1 MSTTPTPPPR
11 SLLRDP
17 RMRTFFALWIGQL
30 QSMLCSA
37 LTGFGMSVWIYQRTG
52 SATQFAMNSLFMVLT
67 GLVVGQVSGAIAD
80 RWNRRSMLLCS
91 DLGMAANTIVIATL
105 LLLGRLEVWHIYL
118 ITVSGAVFNS
128 FRWPAMNGIIVQI
141 TPREHLS
148 RANGLMFAGETTS
161 SIVAPL
167 LAGTLMVL
175 VGLPGILVI
184 DAVSFLVF
192 LAILL
197 AIRIPRLAQPA
208 RTDRRKPSLTRDI
221 AEGWAFVYRRPG
233 LVGLLVFSALSNFL
247 FGVVEVLFT
256 PLVLGA
262 GSVALLGWS
271 STIAASGMLAGG
283 LLMSAWGGPKRRV
296 RFFFLM
302 VGVQGALAIL
312 VGIQPSIPL
321 IIAGAAGYM
330 FAFPLLGSTQQ
341 ALWQTR
347 VPHHMQ
353 GRISAVRNT
362 VSSAA
367 LPAALVIAGPLADRV
382 FKPLLVS
389 GGALDGSVIA
399 RVLGT
404 GPDRGIGLLFVVMG
418 LLSITAAALAY
429 LYPRIR
435 HVEQE
440 LAVVIGESAAE
451 PIQVSTPPA
460 EVAAA
465 APPIAAL
472 DTLVFDA
479 SQQPSPPTSSGSQVV
494 P

>member
-1 MSTTPTPPPR
+1 MSSTPPVPPR
-11 SLLRDP
+11 SLVRDP
-17 RMRTFFALWIGQL
+17 RMRTFLALWTGQL
-30 QSMLCSA
+30 LSMVGSA

-52 SATQFAMNSLFMVLT
+52 SATQFAMNSLFMVVT

-80 RWNRRSMLLCS
+80 RWNRKRMLLCS
-91 DLGMAANTIVIATL
+91 DLGMAANTIAIATL
-105 LLLGRLEVWHIYL
+105 LLLGRLEVWHIYVV
-118 ITVSGAVFNS
+118 TVSGAVFNS

-148 RANGLMFAGETTS
+148 RANGMMFAGETTA
-161 SIVAPL
+161 SIIAPL

-175 VGLPGILVI
+175 VGLPGILII
-184 DAVSFLVF
+184 DAVSFVAF
-192 LAILL
+192 VAILL
-197 AIRIPRLAQPA
+197 AIRIPAVRQPA
-208 RTDRRKPSLTRDI
+208 RERQRKSSLFADI

-233 LVGLLVFSALSNFL
+233 LVGLLVFSALANFL

-262 GSVALLGWS
+262 GSVALLGWA
-271 STIAASGMLAGG
+271 STIAAAGMLAGG
-283 LLMSAWGGPKRRV
+283 LVMSVWGGARRRV
-296 RFFFLM
+296 RFYFAM
-302 VGVQGALAIL
+302 VGLQGALAIV
-312 VGIQPSIPL
+312 VGIQPIMPL
-321 IIAGAAGYM
+321 IMAGAAGYM
-330 FAFPLLGSTQQ
+330 FVFPLLAGTQQ

-367 LPAALVIAGPLADRV
+367 LPLALVLAGPLADRV
-382 FKPLLVS
+382 FKPLLVA
-389 GGALDGSVIA
+389 GGTLDGTAIA

-418 LLSITAAALAY
+418 ALSIAAAGLAY

-435 HVEQE
+435 HVEDE
-440 LAVVIGESAAE
+440 LPVVIDE
-451 PIQVSTPPA
+451 PGRSTRRASPQPA
-460 EVAAA
+460 R
-465 APPIAAL
+465 
-472 DTLVFDA
+472 TT
-479 SQQPSPPTSSGSQVV
+479 SPPSTSPPSHSTTSPSRPPSLPAPRSQIA

>member
-1 MSTTPTPPPR
+1 MSNTPTNPPR
-11 SLLRDP
+11 SLIRDP
-17 RMRTFFALWIGQL
+17 RMRTFLALWAGQL
-30 QSMLCSA
+30 QSMVCSA
-37 LTGFGMSVWIYQRTG
+37 LTGFGLSVWIYQRTG
-52 SATQFAMNSLFMVLT
+52 SATQFAMNSLFMVVT
-67 GLVVGQVSGAIAD
+67 GLVIGQVSGAIAD
-80 RWNRRSMLLCS
+80 RWDRKRMLLCS
-91 DLGMAANTIVIATL
+91 DFGMALNTLVLATL

-141 TPREHLS
+141 TPPEHLS
-148 RANGLMFAGETTS
+148 RANGLMFTGETAS
-161 SIVAPL
+161 SVLAPL

-175 VGLPGILVI
+175 VGLPGILII
-184 DAVSFLVF
+184 DSISFGVF
-192 LAILL
+192 LTVLL
-197 AIRIPRLAQPA
+197 VIRIPRIMPPRREA
-208 RTDRRKPSLTRDI
+208 RRSIGGDI

-233 LVGLLVFSALSNFL
+233 LVGLLAFSALSNFL

-296 RFFFLM
+296 RFFFTM
-302 VGVQGALAIL
+302 VAVQGALAIT
-312 VGIQPSIPL
+312 VGIQPIIPL
-321 IIAGAAGYM
+321 IMIGAAGYM
-330 FAFPLLGSTQQ
+330 FVFPLLGSTQQ

-353 GRISAVRNT
+353 GRISSVRNT
-362 VSSAA
+362 VASAA
-367 LPAALVIAGPLADRV
+367 TPLALIIAGPLADRV
-382 FKPLLVS
+382 FRPMLVA
-389 GGALDGSVIA
+389 GGSLDGTLVA

-418 LLSITAAALAY
+418 VLSMTAAALAY

-440 LAVVIGESAAE
+440 LAVVIDDR
-451 PIQVSTPPA
+451 
-460 EVAAA
+460 AA
-465 APPIAAL
+465 APVDAA
-472 DTLVFDA
+472 A
-479 SQQPSPPTSSGSQVV
+479 QGA
-494 P
+494 

>member
-1 MSTTPTPPPR
+1 MSPTEATPPPR

-52 SATQFAMNSLFMVLT
+52 SATQFAMNSLFMVVT
-67 GLVVGQVSGAIAD
+67 GLVIGQVSGAIAD
-80 RWNRRSMLLCS
+80 RWDRRRMLLCS

-161 SIVAPL
+161 SIIAPL

-175 VGLPGILVI
+175 IGLPGILVI
-184 DAVSFLVF
+184 DAVSFLMF

-197 AIRIPRLAQPA
+197 VIRIPRLTRPA
-208 RTDRRKPSLTRDI
+208 REERRKPSLTREI

-233 LVGLLVFSALSNFL
+233 LVGLLVFSTLSNFL

-271 STIAASGMLAGG
+271 SSIAASGMLAGG
-283 LLMSAWGGPKRRV
+283 LLMSAWGGPKRRI
-296 RFFFLM
+296 RFFFTM
-302 VGVQGALAIL
+302 VAVQGALAVL

-330 FAFPLLGSTQQ
+330 FVFPLLGSTQQ
-341 ALWQTR
+341 TLWQTR

-353 GRISAVRNT
+353 GRIGAVRNT

-367 LPAALVIAGPLADRV
+367 LPAALLIAGPLADRV
-382 FKPLLVS
+382 FKPLLVA
-389 GGALDGSVIA
+389 GGALDGSVIG

-418 LLSITAAALAY
+418 VLSIAAAALAY

-440 LAVVIGESAAE
+440 LAVVIDE
-451 PIQVSTPPA
+451 PA
-460 EVAAA
+460 
-465 APPIAAL
+465 
-472 DTLVFDA
+472 DA
-479 SQQPSPPTSSGSQVV
+479 SIGVTSGGLVAS
-494 P
+494 

>member
-1 MSTTPTPPPR
+1 MSNTSSNPPR

-17 RMRTFFALWIGQL
+17 RMRTFLTLWIGQL

-67 GLVVGQVSGAIAD
+67 NLVIGQVSGAIAD
-80 RWNRRSMLLCS
+80 RWDRRRMLLCS
-91 DLGMAANTIVIATL
+91 DFGMALNTFVIATL
-105 LLLGRLEVWHIYL
+105 LLLGRLEVWHIYV
-118 ITVSGAVFNS
+118 ITVSGAIFNS

-148 RANGLMFAGETTS
+148 RANGMMFAGETTS
-161 SIVAPL
+161 SILAPM
-167 LAGTLMVL
+167 LAGTLMGL

-184 DAVSFLVF
+184 DSISFVLFLVV
-192 LAILL
+192 LL
-197 AIRIPRLAQPA
+197 VIRIPPMAKEPREH
-208 RTDRRKPSLTRDI
+208 RRKPSIGRDI

-233 LVGLLVFSALSNFL
+233 LVGLLVFSALTNFL
-247 FGVVEVLFT
+247 FGIVEVLFT
-256 PLVLGA
+256 PLVLST

-296 RFFFLM
+296 RFFFTM
-302 VGVQGALAIL
+302 VGVQGALAML
-312 VGIQPSIPL
+312 VGVQPVIPL
-321 IIAGAAGYM
+321 IMLGAAGYM
-330 FAFPLLGSTQQ
+330 FVFPLLGSTQQ
-341 ALWQTR
+341 SLWQTR

-362 VSSAA
+362 VATAA
-367 LPAALVIAGPLADRV
+367 LPLAFVLAGPLADRV
-382 FKPLLVS
+382 FKPLLVA
-389 GGALDGSVIA
+389 GGALDGTAIA

-418 LLSITAAALAY
+418 ALSIVAASLAY

-435 HVEQE
+435 HVEDE
-440 LAVVIGESAAE
+440 LAVVIDEQNSAPKE
-451 PIQVSTPPA
+451 PARAPELI

-465 APPIAAL
+465 QATEVPALVIAQAA
-472 DTLVFDA
+472 TPAAESRVA
-479 SQQPSPPTSSGSQVV
+479 S
-494 P
+494 